1 MEYKNGYEIVEDFIK
16 SHWYK
21 SFPEDTRGMGI
32 AVFKQKY
39 PRETKWELCIEY
51 FILPYTNCIEWDMDW
66 NEGQTDIK
74 DIYIISIE
82 NMILKRNTWRVGFIG

>member
-1 MEYKNGYEIVEDFIK
+1 MNGYDIVGEFIEQ
-16 SHWYK
+16 HWDEA
-21 SFPEDTRGMGI
+21 FPEDIRDMGI

-39 PRETKWELCIEY
+39 SWEDDTKWELCIEY
-51 FILPYTNCIEWDMDW
+51 FRLAYPNCIEWDMDW

-82 NMILKRNTWRVGFIG
+82 NMILKRNTWRYGFIG